1 MLVHLTILVL
11 ARLVAAFNPM
21 DLYVGQKEGVSL
33 AYEDDGT
40 KYSFYWAKGLG
51 VGVVLLETYGNEY
64 ESLDPRSYTRT
75 LVGAA
80 KADNIYPLQMFYWLG
95 SEGSEWHGKAWQE
108 DVKVYEN
115 NDGTVSLK
123 CVSNGMFATWSGSY
137 TCDMYTCTIPICTET
152 GICANCRF
160 KLTNGAITDLRIRI
174 INLDWGDPE
183 DTLSSSPDQV
193 DEDTNINHSETT
205 TETTLSVSY
214 EQTKTDTTIWEHAWG
229 FELQV
234 SSEAHVDIPF
244 FGGGSLTTTATAS
257 YNGKY
262 GTENSVSDT
271 VSTENSRTVKCPPK
285 TICTLKFVAYK
296 LNNYDIPFTALVE
309 RSQDDGPPIQWE
321 EVGLWRGVQAFNF
334 ETVYCTTSLETG
346 DTNCPSFNWIK

>member
-1 MLVHLTILVL
+1 
-11 ARLVAAFNPM
+11 M

-33 AYEDDGT
+33 SYEDNGT
-40 KYSFYWAKGLG
+40 KYSFYWVQTQVTGTQEID
-51 VGVVLLETYGNEY
+51 LETYGNEY

-75 LVGAA
+75 LVGPA
-80 KADNIYPLQMFYWLG
+80 KADNVYPLQMFYWL
-95 SEGSEWHGKAWQE
+95 SIQE
-108 DVKVYEN
+108 EFDSLLQDVKVYEN

-123 CVSNGMFATWSGSY
+123 CVSNGMFATWSGRN
-137 TCDMYTCTIPICTET
+137 TCYLWDCTIPICTET

-160 KLTNGAITDLRIRI
+160 KLTNGAITDLRIQI

-193 DEDTNINHSETT
+193 DEDTNINHSDTT
-205 TETTLSVSY
+205 TETTLLVSY
-214 EQTKTDTTIWEHAWG
+214 EQTKTDTTVWEHAWG
-229 FELQV
+229 FELEV

-271 VSTENSRTVKCPPK
+271 VSTENSRTVQCPPH
-285 TICTLKFVAYK
+285 TMCTLKFVAYK
-296 LNNYDIPFTALVE
+296 LDNYDIPFTALVE

-321 EVGLWRGVQAFNF
+321 ETGLWRGVQAFNF

-346 DTNCPSFNWIK
+346 DTNCPSFNWIKQNFYSYLQNINMQI